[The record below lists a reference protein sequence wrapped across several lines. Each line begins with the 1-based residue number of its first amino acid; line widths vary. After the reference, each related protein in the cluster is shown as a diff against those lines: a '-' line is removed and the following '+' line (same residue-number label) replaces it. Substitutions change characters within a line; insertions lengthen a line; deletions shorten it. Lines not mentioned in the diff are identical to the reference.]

1 MMILF
6 LIVGLLFFIFSV
18 MDPDIISKISN
29 LTADTFFSG
38 LIFLIFYG
46 FLAMIGLVIIGF
58 IIFLILSDP
67 TVSTCFWIIVHIF
80 LLSFFSPYFLV
91 ILIIGII
98 NYSFS
103 AAKNAGN
110 LIAEKANAAKKA
122 IAKAALDKIE
132 KAKKMK
138 DSAQN
143 SIKER
148 AKKLRESAENSAKQ
162 LKESA
167 QNSIKE
173 RAKKLKES
181 AENSVKQLK
190 ESTHNRIN
198 DSANKLNKMKESA
211 ENRVESMNDGLKK
224 KKMFGGEGDKSELEK
239 FLEILEKTDYF
250 QLWYYL
256 LYVYTIQNE
265 ILKITKDLMQKMQE
279 GVSIMKELTKMV
291 AKKYSES
298 NK

>member
-1 MMILF
+1 
-6 LIVGLLFFIFSV
+6 

-98 NYSFS
+98 NYSFL

-122 IAKAALDKIE
+122 IVKAALDKLE

-167 QNSIKE
+167 QN
-173 RAKKLKES
+173 
-181 AENSVKQLK
+181 
-190 ESTHNRIN
+190 RIN
-198 DSANKLNKMKESA
+198 DSANKLNKLKESAENSAKQLKESAHNRINDSVNKLNKLKESA
-211 ENRVESMNDGLKK
+211 ENRVESMNEGLKNKIK